1 MESVGPRLD
10 DFAELKR
17 SLLLA
22 LKRGGAA
29 AISSLAKPLGVTGEA
44 VRQQLSSLEKDGWV
58 RRQPGPRA
66 AGRGRPTA
74 LYALTAAGEELFP
87 KAYDAL
93 AVELLDAVA
102 GQMGP
107 EALEKILTALVEARV
122 ERLEPGMRGLPL
134 EKRLARLKELYLA
147 EDPFMT
153 VERRG
158 KELRLVERNC
168 PFFGVASRRPAL
180 CSVTVNAM
188 SRLLGRRVSREE
200 RFQAGHGRCSFV
212 VKLDEAPPAGFELE
226 K

>member
-1 MESVGPRLD
+1 MESVGQRLD
-10 DFAELKR
+10 DFASLKR

-22 LKRGGAA
+22 LKRGGPA
-29 AISSLAKPLGVTGEA
+29 AIAALAKPLRVTGEA
-44 VRQQLSSLEKDGWV
+44 VRQQLAPLEKEGWV
-58 RRQPGPRA
+58 RREPGPRA
-66 AGRGRPTA
+66 AGRGRPTT

-93 AVELLDAVA
+93 AIELLDAVA

-122 ERLEPGMRGLPL
+122 KRLGPATRGLPL
-134 EKRLARLKELYLA
+134 EKRLERLKELYLS
-147 EDPFMT
+147 EDPFMS

-168 PFFGVASRRPAL
+168 PFLGVASRRPAL

-200 RFQAGHGRCSFV
+200 RFQTGHGRCAFV
-212 VKLDEAPPAGFELE
+212 VNLDEAPPAGFELE

>member
-1 MESVGPRLD
+1 MESMGQRLD

-22 LKRGGAA
+22 LKRGGPA

-44 VRQQLSSLEKDGWV
+44 VRQQLASLEKDGWI
-58 RRQPGPRA
+58 RRGPGPRIEA
-66 AGRGRPTA
+66 RGRPTA
-74 LYALTAAGEELFP
+74 LYSLTAAGEELFP

-102 GQMGP
+102 DQMGP
-107 EALEKILTALVEARV
+107 EALEKILAALVAARV
-122 ERLEPGMRGLPL
+122 ERLEPQMRGLPL
-134 EKRLARLKELYLA
+134 EKRLARLKKLYLA
-147 EDPFMT
+147 EDPFMS

-200 RFQAGHGRCSFV
+200 RFQTGHGRCAFV
-212 VKLDEAPPAGFELE
+212 VKLDEAPSAGFELE

>member
-1 MESVGPRLD
+1 MERVGQRLD

-17 SLLLA
+17 SLLLE

-29 AISSLAKPLGVTGEA
+29 AIAALAKPLGVTGEA
-44 VRQQLSSLEKDGWV
+44 VRQQLSVLEKDGWV
-58 RRQPGPRA
+58 RRKPGPRP

-74 LYALTAAGEELFP
+74 LYSLTAAGEELFP

-93 AVELLDAVA
+93 AVELIDTVA

-107 EALEKILTALVEARV
+107 EALEKILAALAEARV
-122 ERLEPGMRGLPL
+122 KRLSPAMKGLPL
-134 EKRLARLKELYLA
+134 EKRLERLKELYLS
-147 EDPFMT
+147 EDPFMS

-158 KELRLVERNC
+158 KELRLIERNC

-200 RFQAGHGRCSFV
+200 RFQTGHGRCAFL
-212 VKLDEAPPAGFELE
+212 VKLDEEPSAGFELE

>member
-1 MESVGPRLD
+1 MGSVGPRLD

-22 LKRGGAA
+22 LKRGGAK
-29 AISSLAKPLGVTGEA
+29 AISALAKPLGVTGEA
-44 VRQQLSSLEKDGWV
+44 VRQQLTSLEKDGWV
-58 RRQPGPRA
+58 RREPGPRVEA
-66 AGRGRPTA
+66 RGRPTT

-107 EALEKILTALVEARV
+107 EALEKILAALVEARV
-122 ERLEPGMRGLPL
+122 ERLEPEMRGLPL

-147 EDPFMT
+147 EDPFMS

-168 PFFGVASRRPAL
+168 PFYGVASRRPAL

-200 RFQAGHGRCSFV
+200 RFQTGHGRCAFV
-212 VKLDEAPPAGFELE
+212 VKLDEDPPSRFELE